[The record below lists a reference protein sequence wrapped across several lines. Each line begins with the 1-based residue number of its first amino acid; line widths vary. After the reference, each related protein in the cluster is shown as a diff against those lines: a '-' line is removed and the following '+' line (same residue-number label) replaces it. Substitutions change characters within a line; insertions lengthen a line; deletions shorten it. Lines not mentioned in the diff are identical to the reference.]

1 MREKTTFKELK
12 LKYKTLLDTHV
23 NTTIVIL
30 KKKILQNVFVFWR
43 KRLLIETTKTT
54 KKIITEMTYRK
65 RGIKKKLKKNCL

>member
-30 KKKILQNVFVFWR
+30 KKKNIVECIRFL
-43 KRLLIETTKTT
+43 E
-54 KKIITEMTYRK
+54 KKIT
-65 RGIKKKLKKNCL
+65 N